1 MSFLP
6 QDYKAPKSSNNYAKI
21 LEGHNKFRILSA
33 PILGWEDWRDNKP
46 VRWTFDNKPAKPF
59 DPKKPIRHFWSMIA
73 WNYDQEQIQI
83 LHITQA
89 TIRSNIEALCAD
101 ADWGSPYTYDIKII
115 KTGEGTNTE
124 YMVNPLPHKPLDP
137 SIIKAFHDK
146 PCNLNAIF
154 TNDDPFAEHN
164 SYTQG
169 MFDQSIPLGAKS
181 NTDVVLDLDEL
192 IRECSPEF
200 QARIA
205 VLLKNANVKSTALL
219 PEKTYKNVKAQ
230 AFADRDTYADLL
242 RISKGDKVNVSETE
256 LPF

>member
-6 QDYKAPKSSNNYAKI
+6 EDYKAPKSSNNYAKI

-33 PILGWEDWRDNKP
+33 PILGWEDWKDNKP
-46 VRWTFDNKPAKPF
+46 VRWTFDNKPTKPF

-73 WNYDQEQIQI
+73 WNYDVEQIQV

-124 YMVNPLPHKPLDP
+124 YMVNPLPHKSLDP
-137 SIIKAFHDK
+137 AIIKAFNDK

-154 TNDDPFAEHN
+154 NNDDPFAEHA
-164 SYTQG
+164 SYTKG
-169 MFDQSIPLGAKS
+169 MFNESSPMVIKS
-181 NTDVVLDLDEL
+181 NTTGDLDIENV
-192 IRECSPEF
+192 IAECSPEF
-200 QARIA
+200 QTKVAA
-205 VLLKNANVKSTALL
+205 HLKNAKAKKVINLPLEQFKNIKS
-219 PEKTYKNVKAQ
+219 Q
-230 AFADRDTYADLL
+230 AFADRDRYADLL
-242 RISKGDKVNVSETE
+242 RNKPPEPE